1 MFKSLSKYSDSGL
14 LFLRIVLGGMFM
26 LYGSKILFGGQGMWV
41 MIGQSMGNLNIPA
54 IPAFWGFIAG
64 FVEFFGGICLILGLF
79 FRPVCLLL
87 AITMAVAVHMHFGKG
102 EGFFGA
108 GHAIEDGAMF
118 VYLIFNGPGKYS
130 LCKLLKTRN

>member
-1 MFKSLSKYSDSGL
+1 MFKAFSKYADSGF
-14 LFLRIVLGGMFM
+14 LFLRVVLGGMFM

-41 MIGQSMGNLNIPA
+41 MIGQSMGSFNIPGL
-54 IPAFWGFIAG
+54 PAFWGFIAG
-64 FVEFFGGICLILGLF
+64 FVEFFGGICLILGFL

-108 GHAIEDGAMF
+108 GHAIEDGAVF

-130 LCKLLKTRN
+130 LERRKSQ